1 MPWTAD
7 RYPVSMKNLPPGVRR
22 KAIEIANAL
31 LADGHAEGQAIRIAI
46 AQAKQ
51 WAQHHLEAE
60 SRHGIAASS

>member
-7 RYPVSMKNLPPGVRR
+7 HYPVSMKNLSPTVRR

-31 LADGHAEGQAIRIAI
+31 LAEGYPEGQTIRIAI

-51 WAQHHLEAE
+51 WARHHPD
-60 SRHGIAASS
+60 ASLQVTDR